1 MCVNQC
7 TTTMTCSG
15 WYEETIHW
23 CYILLE
29 NYLPYIKIQVPQLP
43 FNIACNIIQ
52 SCRIVL
58 YRQTKH
64 THTHIINSN
73 CACMQFSLIFDT
85 VQHVIRPQAVMSIVP
100 SSHCKKTALYLRSK
114 QDLSTKSLVRRAAEC
129 TLDKH
134 AGHWTNR

>member
-1 MCVNQC
+1 MCESVHNYND
-7 TTTMTCSG
+7 MLRVVRGDNSLVLYPSG
-15 WYEETIHW
+15 KLFT
-23 CYILLE
+23 
-29 NYLPYIKIQVPQLP
+29 IKIQVPQLP

-73 CACMQFSLIFDT
+73 CACMQFALIFDT

-100 SSHCKKTALYLRSK
+100 SSHCNKTALYLRSK